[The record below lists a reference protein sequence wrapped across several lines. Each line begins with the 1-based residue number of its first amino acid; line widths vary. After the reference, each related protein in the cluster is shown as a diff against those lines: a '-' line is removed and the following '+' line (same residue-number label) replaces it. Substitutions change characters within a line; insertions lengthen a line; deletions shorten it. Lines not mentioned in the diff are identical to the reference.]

1 MNHNTE
7 TVPSGTLSC
16 LGDFPVYRCVDTEQL
31 RTQANIPDPVTH
43 VSETTEPHTP
53 PLLDSQGQLTNPGR
67 KESQWEDLEKGELIS
82 LVEKLTEEASRSNI
96 KIKSLQHDRDL
107 IIQHKEVFAS
117 ALRIGDR
124 LIASKLRESIVITK
138 NQPVSAL
145 ASTIAATG
153 TDTTPPVIP
162 TITSATGTDTRPTS
176 QVTIPTV
183 TNNTTTAQSDT
194 EENKPQQCRRVHTVE
209 DCHHRTADQRQE
221 RLLRQILAEGR
232 HSDPPFPSAALL
244 QPNLPLQPILPQ
256 SRPSFPQ
263 PDTWRQNQ
271 GVQWISPHQYPY
283 ITTPHPNPLPFSI
296 MARPG
301 PGCARHQL
309 KILSANVR
317 GLRTNIGDLT
327 HNCVLRHSI
336 DIVVV
341 TETWLNSEVEP
352 TFGKICGYTNWTR
365 RDRLE

>member
-1 MNHNTE
+1 MAEVRVMALGEKAYVEAVLLHRTLRNVLSAVYLAIKESTRTRTSSNLMTE
-7 TVPSGTLSC
+7 TQ
-16 LGDFPVYRCVDTEQL
+16 EQL

-124 LIASKLRESIVITK
+124 LIASKQRESIVITK

-194 EENKPQQCRRVHTVE
+194 EETNPNSAGPATSPHPPPVASSTPTTRKRGGKRREKGKTRNPSQQ
-209 DCHHRTADQRQE
+209 QQ
-221 RLLRQILAEGR
+221 
-232 HSDPPFPSAALL
+232 ALL

-271 GVQWISPHQYPY
+271 GVQWIPPHQYPY
-283 ITTPHPNPLPFSI
+283 ITTPHQ
-296 MARPG
+296 
-301 PGCARHQL
+301 RHH
-309 KILSANVR
+309 
-317 GLRTNIGDLT
+317 TLT
-327 HNCVLRHSI
+327 HFPFPSWHVQGQG
-336 DIVVV
+336 VPV
-341 TETWLNSEVEP
+341 TN
-352 TFGKICGYTNWTR
+352 
-365 RDRLE
+365 